1 VRRALLVTLLASVV
15 GVSAASASILPGFKS
30 PSGNISCFL
39 VPGHPSV
46 LRCSI
51 AHSAYAQALQAQCI
65 KPDGSGVDWHGFEL
79 PGTGKGAVTCTGGIL
94 YNPAKQHPRYVTL
107 AYGHTWRVGVFTCAS
122 KVSGVTCRNRLGH
135 GLSISRLSWRA
146 W

>member
-1 VRRALLVTLLASVV
+1 M
-15 GVSAASASILPGFKS
+15 I
-30 PSGNISCFL
+30 

-46 LRCSI
+46 LRCTI
-51 AHSAYAQALQAQCI
+51 AHADYAKALQAFCI

-94 YNPAKQHPRYVTL
+94 YNTATQHPRYTLL
-107 AYGHTWRVGVFTCAS
+107 AYGHVWHLGVFTCAS
-122 KVSGVTCRNRLGH
+122 RITGVTCRNRLGH
-135 GLSISRLSWRA
+135 GLLVSRQSWRA